1 MSIAQVIK
9 DHITEDKGKP
19 ELIVNGKKTVPL
31 WYALSTFPAAN
42 PWKDCS
48 QNGVKNF
55 ADCGIDIVCVCTNLY
70 EGWQENGEY
79 NPESLYDSIRAV
91 ITANPNAKIITR
103 LQLNAPYW
111 WLRKYPE
118 EQMKFFRRKEIDGKM
133 QYVEVQ
139 NTDRGTYGDYI
150 FDRSIPV
157 EELKASMAS
166 ERFLYDCGEM
176 IKQLCKKV
184 KSHSLGQYL
193 IGIQVAYGNC
203 GEWHCWGGPEGDYSK
218 PMQKLFKKIIKERY
232 KTEKELQRF
241 YGVGATFEGVELSSP
256 QERIEA
262 YESAN
267 PCLMPE
273 KHARIID
280 SLRTYS
286 VASAEAIRYFC
297 KCIKETETN
306 LLAGAFYGY
315 FFEAEWV
322 YSAHLETKRVYE
334 DNNVDFLAGP
344 SGYTVNKMAGNANI
358 LRHVAESCRLNG
370 KLFLCEM
377 DQGFSANMS
386 GGGGKQIYTCKTE
399 QEYDKIVKRN
409 IMENILLGNGAWY
422 FDHRISAN
430 YCLYEKEGYWNQPD
444 RLNTVSQ
451 IQKACEKIQ
460 AKEYKK
466 TTDVLV
472 VVDTERLYYKGGESA
487 PVAFVQALLKSGAGV
502 DRIFLADLE
511 KCDIEHYKCVLFLHC
526 IALDKRTYEYV
537 CNKVLAGGRTVVFT
551 NDFALIVD
559 NATALGNFEKIL
571 GTKRTGQYREYS
583 KENCVIC
590 DMPKLI
596 KDKDFYHDL
605 FKRAGAHIYTD
616 NGEVVIADNEMVMM
630 HCKDTPKTVLHLHC
644 GDVEIEN
651 GEVNTV
657 IYNTCTGERIL

>member
-1 MSIAQVIK
+1 MSYAEVRNKYVTASGGQ
-9 DHITEDKGKP
+9 P
-19 ELIVNGKKTVPL
+19 EFYVDGKKTVPL
-31 WYALSTFPAAN
+31 WYALSTFPTAN

-55 ADCGIDIVCVCTNLY
+55 SNCGIDIVCVCTNLY

-91 ITANPNAKIITR
+91 INVNSNAKIIVR

-118 EQMKFFRRKEIDGKM
+118 EQMKFFRRKEIDGKI

-139 NTDRGTYGDYI
+139 NTDRGMYGYI
-150 FDRSIPV
+150 FDRSVPV

-166 ERFLYDCGEM
+166 EKFLHDCGEM
-176 IKQLCKKV
+176 IKQLCEKV
-184 KSHSLGQYL
+184 KEHPLGKHL
-193 IGIQVAYGNC
+193 IGIQVAYGSC

-218 PMQKLFKKIIKERY
+218 PMQKLFKKIVKERY
-232 KTEKELQRF
+232 KTETELQRF
-241 YGVGATFEGVELSSP
+241 YGVGATFENVELSSP
-256 QERIEA
+256 QERIET
-262 YESAN
+262 YESAS

-322 YSAHLETKRVYE
+322 YSAHLEHKRVYE

-344 SGYTVNKMAGNANI
+344 SGYTVNKIAGNANI

-377 DQGFSANMS
+377 DQGISANTS
-386 GGGGKQIYTCKTE
+386 FGGGRPLYTCESE

-422 FDHRISAN
+422 FDHRIAAN
-430 YCLYEKEGYWNQPD
+430 YCLYEKEGYWNHPE
-444 RLNTVSQ
+444 RLNTISK

-460 AKEYKK
+460 EKEYKK
-466 TTDVLV
+466 TTDVLL
-472 VVDTERLYYKGGESA
+472 VVDTERLYYQGGVSA
-487 PVAFVQALLKSGAGV
+487 PATFMQELLKSGAGV
-502 DRIFLADLE
+502 DRIFLNDLE
-511 KCDIEHYKCVLFLHC
+511 KCDIKRYKCVLFLNC
-526 IALDKRTYEYV
+526 IVLEKRTYEYV
-537 CNKVLAGGRTVVFT
+537 CNKVLTGGRTVVFI

-559 NATALGNFEKIL
+559 TVTDIERFEKIL
-571 GTKRTGQYREYS
+571 ETRRLGEYQEYS

-596 KDKDFYHDL
+596 NDKDFYHDL

-630 HCKDTPKTVLHLHC
+630 HCKGVPTTTLHLHC
-644 GDVEIEN
+644 GDVKVDN
-651 GEVNTV
+651 GECNTV
-657 IYNTCTGERIL
+657 VYNTFTGEQIL